1 MENIQCTSAP
11 TTCLVCPPGKLQEKK
26 QPPTQITFFTP
37 ISNFSL
43 DFNRAAL
50 CDSNIFHASGFNSP
64 IYIRF
69 NFLFVLSPTRL
80 LIFHQHFSFTPS
92 LHYFS
97 LSLSLRSQYPIRFV
111 LSILSHSIYEFS
123 VCNSFNIEEQKI
135 HLASFL
141 LLLWMLTDTMNALLT
156 IYCRFYLF

>member
-50 CDSNIFHASGFNSP
+50 CDSNIFRASGFNSP

-97 LSLSLRSQYPIRFV
+97 LSLSLSV
-111 LSILSHSIYEFS
+111 LNTPF
-123 VCNSFNIEEQKI
+123 
-135 HLASFL
+135 ASFFQ
-141 LLLWMLTDTMNALLT
+141 
-156 IYCRFYLF
+156 YCLIQYTSFQFATHLILKSKKSIWLVFCCCFGC